1 MFHEFFTGPASPS
14 GTCMYGTLLLP
25 LMLLMTTAKKKTL
38 FAVIYVYMHGIVGF
52 TEQQT
57 VFMYAQSESD
67 LCKVEFLICVYR
79 AGVSIEG
86 GYRR

>member
-1 MFHEFFTGPASPS
+1 MFHEFFTGPALPS

-38 FAVIYVYMHGIVGF
+38 FVVIYVYMHGIVGF

-67 LCKVEFLICVYR
+67 LAKLSF
-79 AGVSIEG
+79 
-86 GYRR
+86 